1 MSVQN
6 EPAAVQTW
14 DSCVYTA
21 QEERDFVRDHLGP
34 ALAEMELGDTK
45 IIVWDHNRD
54 QMFER
59 AQVILGD
66 REAAQYVWGVGF
78 HWYGGEYFD
87 HVQAVYDA
95 FPETNLIFIEGCQEG
110 GPHLDSWDLGERYAR
125 SMINDLNRWTVGW
138 VDWNIIRNVQGGPNH
153 VGNFCSAPV
162 IADTKTDTLH
172 HQSSSYY
179 IGHFS
184 RFIQP
189 GAKRIVCAASQEW
202 IEATAFQNPDGSIV
216 VVVMNRTDET
226 CPFYLRFRETF
237 AELDIPARSIQTA
250 VFAG

>member
-1 MSVQN
+1 M
-6 EPAAVQTW
+6 
-14 DSCVYTA
+14 
-21 QEERDFVRDHLGP
+21 G
-34 ALAEMELGDTK
+34 LGDTK

-59 AQVILGD
+59 AQIILGD
-66 REAAQYVWGVGF
+66 PQAAQYVWGVGF
-78 HWYGGEYFD
+78 HWYGGEYFG
-87 HVQAVYDA
+87 HVQAVHDA
-95 FPETNLIFIEGCQEG
+95 FPETNLIFTEGCQEG
-110 GPHLDSWDLGERYAR
+110 GPHLGSWDLGERYAR

-138 VDWNIIRNVQGGPNH
+138 VDWNIILNQQGGPNH

-162 IADTKTDTLH
+162 IADTETDTLH
-172 HQSSSYY
+172 YQSSYYY

-189 GAKRIVCAASQEW
+189 GAMRIVCTASQEW
-202 IEATAFQNPDGSIV
+202 IEATAFQNPDGSIA

-250 VFAG
+250 VFGG